1 MTQDPHR
8 IEELIQS
15 LKQQRD
21 ALSLKLH
28 LASLEARDEVNRLDQ
43 KLSQLRSRY
52 DPVKDAVEETADD
65 VWATLKDLGREIS
78 EGFTRVGK
86 SLVKK

>member
-21 ALSLKLH
+21 ALSVKAH
-28 LASLEARDEVNRLDQ
+28 LAGMEARDELKRLDG
-43 KLSQLRSRY
+43 KLSQLCSQY
-52 DPVKDAVEETADD
+52 DPVRDAVEETADE
-65 VWATLKDLGREIS
+65 VWTAMKVLGREIG